1 MEGKTPATYSLTERF
16 VWLKTPRSWLK
27 AMALQPSSL
36 HPFED
41 ALGALDSSVP
51 IPAETQNVVPLDGA
65 WRFKLEQAPK
75 PPWALKQMG
84 PLIPI
89 KYLPTFEPFYT
100 TEYREDTNWH
110 GITVPGNWEIAGFSP
125 ATYNQPD
132 NASGFYRVKFFVPSE
147 WSGRLVKVNFD
158 GVQNGCE
165 IWCNG
170 QPGMVQTN
178 CCSGTSPRL

>member
-1 MEGKTPATYSLTERF
+1 MKRRGRLLFYASC
-16 VWLKTPRSWLK
+16 
-27 AMALQPSSL
+27 ALVLGGSST
-36 HPFED
+36 
-41 ALGALDSSVP
+41 ALAPVP

-75 PPWALKQMG
+75 PPWVLKQMG

-125 ATYNQPD
+125 ATKCVPFAGLD
-132 NASGFYRVKFFVPSE
+132 KTAVTSIPVSVSGGSAACF
-147 WSGRLVKVNFD
+147 
-158 GVQNGCE
+158 
-165 IWCNG
+165 
-170 QPGMVQTN
+170 PGA
-178 CCSGTSPRL
+178 P